1 MSGSLDVGPPAPEI
15 PAIRPANDAT
25 RADGRGSHWLVGP
38 WFDLLLIANVAW
50 PLVLLT
56 QFGEGF
62 SGRDG
67 LQFWQIYYVTTPHR
81 WITLLIVLLDQN
93 RVGNRQ
99 MLFLGIAGVVLAAC
113 ATVQITT
120 GTLTCLLAID
130 YIWNAWHFAAQHH
143 GIYRIYER
151 RRHGQQAPAGVAEKY
166 LLRGF
171 LLYVILRV
179 ATATWYDLGSL
190 GPALQTAD
198 WLAILL
204 PAWLVAKNIALGT
217 HGSRGQTLY
226 LISVCAL
233 FVALL
238 LAVHFRQPMLILSL
252 TLASA
257 LFHAIEYLTI
267 VSWSTCR
274 PNRGKTGELL
284 AYLLPRW
291 LLVLGVFVLVLGSC
305 GYFLDQHW
313 LRPWLFCNV
322 VVAFLHYA
330 YDGLIWSRGSS
341 GAGLSLGSPY
351 SK

>member
-1 MSGSLDVGPPAPEI
+1 
-15 PAIRPANDAT
+15 
-25 RADGRGSHWLVGP
+25 VGP
-38 WFDLLLIANVAW
+38 WFDLLLVANIAW

-56 QFGEGF
+56 QWGDGLA
-62 SGRDG
+62 GRDG

-81 WITLLIVLLDQN
+81 WITILIVLLDRS

-99 MLFLGIAGVVLAAC
+99 LLFIAIAAAVVAVC

-130 YIWNAWHFAAQHH
+130 YVWNAWHFAAQHH

-151 RRHGQQAPAGVAEKY
+151 RRHGQQAPQGVAEKI

-190 GPALQTAD
+190 GAALQAAD
-198 WLAILL
+198 WLAMLL
-204 PAWLVAKNIALGT
+204 PVGLVAKNLALGAR
-217 HGSRGQTLY
+217 GSRGQTLY
-226 LISVCAL
+226 LISVSTL
-233 FVALL
+233 FAALL
-238 LAVHFRQPMLILSL
+238 FAVHFRQPQLILSL

-257 LFHAIEYLTI
+257 LFHAVEYLTL

-274 PNRGKTGELL
+274 AKRTKTSELL

-291 LLVLGVFVLVLGSC
+291 LLVLGVFLLVLGSA

-322 VVAFLHYA
+322 VVAFLHYS
-330 YDGLIWSRGSS
+330 YDGLIWSRG
-341 GAGLSLGSPY
+341 AGGTGPSLGSSYPQ
-351 SK
+351 